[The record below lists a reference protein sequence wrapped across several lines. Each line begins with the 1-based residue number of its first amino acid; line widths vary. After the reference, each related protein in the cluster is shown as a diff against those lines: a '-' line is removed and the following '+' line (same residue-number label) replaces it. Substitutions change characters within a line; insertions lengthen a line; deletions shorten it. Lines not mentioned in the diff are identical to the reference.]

1 MMGLVAV
8 CALLLAP
15 LREGGMHL
23 RQAASMEIGRSDSLV
38 RWFVCRDAR
47 SSSFCF
53 SLSYFTLVV
62 AGLCLYARLRFVSAL
77 YSRSFVPSRRHC
89 RSLCTCGELVRLP
102 DICLQ
107 LSRQNFSCN
116 RATSQ
121 ANYFVDTLQDGPV
134 GIPQPVGGL
143 ERCRIGYSY
152 H

>member
-1 MMGLVAV
+1 MGLVAV

-23 RQAASMEIGRSDSLV
+23 RQAGIMEIGRSDSLV
-38 RWFVCRDAR
+38 RRLVCLSRREKLFVLFLSAI
-47 SSSFCF
+47 
-53 SLSYFTLVV
+53 SLSLSLVFTLH
-62 AGLCLYARLRFVSAL
+62 ARLRFLSAL

-107 LSRQNFSCN
+107 LSRHIFSCN
-116 RATSQ
+116 RATSR
-121 ANYFVDTLQDGPV
+121 ANYFVDTLQDGPI
-134 GIPQPVGGL
+134 GIAQPVGGL